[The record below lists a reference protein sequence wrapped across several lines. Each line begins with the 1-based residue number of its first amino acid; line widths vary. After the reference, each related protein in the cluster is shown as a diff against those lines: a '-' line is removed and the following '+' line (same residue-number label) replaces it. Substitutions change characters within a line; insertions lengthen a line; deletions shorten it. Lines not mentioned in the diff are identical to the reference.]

1 MLIRLTN
8 VSKTYVMGNTPVHAL
23 HEVSLAIEEGD
34 FVAIMGP
41 SGSGKSTLMHILGLL
56 DMPGGGTYELNGE
69 PIAGFSEDEL
79 AALRRKAVGFVFQQ
93 FNLLPRTSALDNVSL
108 PLLYSERKIDVN
120 RAKEL
125 LEKVGL
131 GERINHHPNE
141 MSGGQQQR
149 VAIARSLI
157 NRPMLI
163 LADEPTGNLDSKS
176 ETEILNLLTE
186 LNDSGITVIIV
197 THEEDIAN
205 KAKRVIR
212 MRDGL
217 IQSDERLSPLKPHAK
232 KATVSP
238 LAAKRPQSFEFA
250 HIGQYFKMGFDNLY
264 ANKVRTCLS
273 MLGILIGVAAVVA
286 MVALGTGAR
295 IAVEQQLSSLG
306 SNLLMVRAGAG
317 RGSGGARAE
326 SGTVARLT
334 PEDLD
339 AIKNEIANVN
349 RVSAS
354 VSGRAQATFQNENWN
369 TSVIGADPSYARMHN
384 SVPDAGRFFNAH
396 ENQTRNRV
404 AVIGTTLVR
413 ELFNG
418 RDPIGEMI
426 KLNKVSF
433 QVIGVL
439 PEKGAGGY
447 MDQDDRVIIPLNT
460 AMKRLF
466 GKVYVDSIEVEMNKA
481 EDTALAQDEI
491 LDLMYARHNVPLS
504 SQDEAFNIMNMAEIQ
519 AALSSS
525 TQIITLLLSIIAAIS
540 LVVGGVGIMNIMLVS
555 VTERTREIGL
565 RKAIGGARRDIL
577 AQFLA
582 EAIMISAI
590 GGSLGIVFAWI
601 TTLLL
606 SHFSG
611 WATSISLSSVTV
623 AFAFSASVGVIFGYY
638 PARKASLLQPIEA
651 LRYD

>member
-1 MLIRLTN
+1 MLIDLKH
-8 VSKTYVMGNTPVHAL
+8 VSKTYIMGSTPVHAL
-23 HEVSLAIEEGD
+23 KDVSISIEEGD

-56 DMPGGGTYELNGE
+56 DVPGGGTYALKGE
-69 PIAGFSEDEL
+69 TISGYSEDEL

-93 FNLLPRTSALDNVSL
+93 FNLLSRTSALDNVAL
-108 PLLYSERKIDVN
+108 PLLYSERKIDYEH
-120 RAKEL
+120 AKEL
-125 LEKVGL
+125 LERVGL
-131 GERINHHPNE
+131 GNRLDHHPNE

-149 VAIARSLI
+149 VAIARALV

-176 ETEILNLLTE
+176 EVEILNLLTE

-197 THEEDIAN
+197 THEEEVGSR
-205 KAKRVIR
+205 AKRVIR

-217 IQSDERLSPLKPHAK
+217 VQSDERLRPLKSGSAAPA
-232 KATVSP
+232 
-238 LAAKRPQSFEFA
+238 AAKSIEAKSESFELA
-250 HIGQYFKMGFDNLY
+250 HVGQYFEMGFKHLS
-264 ANKVRTCLS
+264 ANKVRTALS

-286 MVALGTGAR
+286 MLALGRGAR
-295 IAVEQQLSSLG
+295 EAVEQQLSSLG
-306 SNLLMVRAGAG
+306 SNLLTIRSGAG
-317 RGSGGARAE
+317 RGAGGARAE

-334 PEDLD
+334 LEDVD
-339 AIKNEIANVN
+339 SIRTQIENVKA
-349 RVSAS
+349 VSAS
-354 VSGRAQATFQNENWN
+354 VNGRAQATFENENWN
-369 TSVIGADPSYARMHN
+369 TSVVGAEPSYAHMHN
-384 SVPDAGRFFNAH
+384 IVPESGRFLNDQ

-404 AVIGTTLVR
+404 AVVGATVVR
-413 ELFNG
+413 ELFHGKN
-418 RDPIGEMI
+418 PVGEMI

-433 QVIGVL
+433 QVIGVI
-439 PEKGAGGY
+439 PEKGSGGF
-447 MDQDDRVIIPLNT
+447 MDQDDKIIIPVNT

-466 GKVYVDSIEVEMNKA
+466 GKTYVDAIEVEMNSPEA
-481 EDTALAQDEI
+481 ADEAQDRL
-491 LDLMYARHNVPLS
+491 LDLMYKRHNVPLS
-504 SQDEAFNIMNMAEIQ
+504 AQNEAFNVMNMAEIQ

-577 AQFLA
+577 SQFLA

-590 GGSLGIVFAWI
+590 GGSMGIVLAWI
-601 TTLLL
+601 TTVLLAY
-606 SHFSG
+606 FSG
-611 WATSISLSSVTV
+611 WATSISAGSVFV
-623 AFAFSASVGVIFGYY
+623 SFLFSASVGVIFGYY

>member
-1 MLIRLTN
+1 MLIDLKR
-8 VSKTYVMGNTPVHAL
+8 VSKTYIMGTTPVHAL
-23 HEVSLAIEEGD
+23 KDVSISIEEGD

-56 DMPGGGTYELNGE
+56 DVPGGGTYELNGE
-69 PIAGFSEDEL
+69 TISGYSEDEL

-93 FNLLPRTSALDNVSL
+93 FNLLSRTSALDNVAL
-108 PLLYSERKIDVN
+108 PLLYSERKIDYE

-125 LEKVGL
+125 LERVGL
-131 GERINHHPNE
+131 GNRLDHHPNE

-149 VAIARSLI
+149 VAIARSLV

-176 ETEILNLLTE
+176 EVEILNLLTE

-197 THEEDIAN
+197 THEEEVGQR
-205 KAKRVIR
+205 AKRVIR

-217 IQSDERLSPLKPHAK
+217 VQSDERLRPLKLDSARAAMPKRIEAK
-232 KATVSP
+232 SE
-238 LAAKRPQSFEFA
+238 SFEFA
-250 HIGQYFKMGFDNLY
+250 HVEQYFEMGFKHLS
-264 ANKVRTCLS
+264 ANKVRTALS

-286 MVALGTGAR
+286 MLALGRGAR
-295 IAVEQQLSSLG
+295 EAVEHQLSSLG
-306 SNLLMVRAGAG
+306 SNLLTIRSGAG
-317 RGSGGARAE
+317 RGAGGARAE

-334 PEDLD
+334 LEDVD
-339 AIKNEIANVN
+339 SIKTQIENVKA
-349 RVSAS
+349 VSAS
-354 VSGRAQATFQNENWN
+354 VSGRAQATFENENWN
-369 TSVIGADPSYARMHN
+369 TNVIGAEPSYAQMHN
-384 SVPDAGRFFNAH
+384 LVPESGRFLNSQ

-404 AVIGTTLVR
+404 AVVGATVVR
-413 ELFNG
+413 ELFHGKN
-418 RDPIGEMI
+418 PVGEMI

-433 QVIGVL
+433 QVIGVI
-439 PEKGAGGY
+439 PEKGSGGY
-447 MDQDDRVIIPLNT
+447 MDQDDKIIIPVNT

-466 GKVYVDSIEVEMNKA
+466 GKTYVDAIEVEMNSSEA
-481 EDTALAQDEI
+481 ATEAQDQL
-491 LDLMYARHNVPLS
+491 LDLMYKRHNVPLS
-504 SQDEAFNIMNMAEIQ
+504 AQNEAFNVMNMAEIQ

-525 TQIITLLLSIIAAIS
+525 TQIMTLLLSIIAAIS

-577 AQFLA
+577 SQFLA

-590 GGSLGIVFAWI
+590 GGSMGIILAWI
-601 TTLLL
+601 TTVLLAY
-606 SHFSG
+606 FSG
-611 WATSISLSSVTV
+611 WATSISAGSVLV
-623 AFAFSASVGVIFGYY
+623 SFLFSASVGVIFGYY

>member
-1 MLIRLTN
+1 MLIDLKR
-8 VSKTYVMGNTPVHAL
+8 VSKTYIMGATPVHAL
-23 HEVSLAIEEGD
+23 KDVSISIEEGD

-56 DMPGGGTYELNGE
+56 DVPGGGTYELNGE
-69 PIAGFSEDEL
+69 TISGYSEDEL

-93 FNLLPRTSALDNVSL
+93 FNLLSRTSALDNVAL
-108 PLLYSERKIDVN
+108 PLLYSERKIDYE
-120 RAKEL
+120 RAKQL
-125 LEKVGL
+125 LDRVGL
-131 GERINHHPNE
+131 GDRLDHHPNE

-149 VAIARSLI
+149 VAIARSLV

-176 ETEILNLLTE
+176 EVEILNLLTE

-197 THEEDIAN
+197 THEEEVGQR
-205 KAKRVIR
+205 AKRVIR

-217 IQSDERLSPLKPHAK
+217 VQSDERLRPLKPDSSRSAPK
-232 KATVSP
+232 KIEARSE
-238 LAAKRPQSFEFA
+238 SFEFA
-250 HIGQYFKMGFDNLY
+250 HIGQYFEMGFKHLS
-264 ANKVRTCLS
+264 ANKVRTALS

-286 MVALGTGAR
+286 MLALGRGAR
-295 IAVEQQLSSLG
+295 EAVEHQLSSLG
-306 SNLLMVRAGAG
+306 SNLLTIRSGAG
-317 RGSGGARAE
+317 RGAGGARAE

-334 PEDLD
+334 LEDVD
-339 AIKNEIANVN
+339 SIKTQIENVKA
-349 RVSAS
+349 VSAS
-354 VSGRAQATFQNENWN
+354 VSGRAQATFENENWN
-369 TSVIGADPSYARMHN
+369 TNVIGAEPSYAQMHN
-384 SVPDAGRFFNAH
+384 VVPESGRFLNNQ

-404 AVIGTTLVR
+404 AVVGATVVR
-413 ELFNG
+413 ELFHG
-418 RDPIGEMI
+418 RNPLGEMI

-433 QVIGVL
+433 QVIGVI
-439 PEKGAGGY
+439 PEKGSGGY
-447 MDQDDRVIIPLNT
+447 MDQDDKIIIPLNT

-466 GKVYVDSIEVEMNKA
+466 GKTYVDAIEVEMNSSEA
-481 EDTALAQDEI
+481 ATEAQDQL
-491 LDLMYARHNVPLS
+491 LDLMYKRHNVPLS
-504 SQDEAFNIMNMAEIQ
+504 AQNEAFNVMNMAEIQ

-525 TQIITLLLSIIAAIS
+525 TQIMTLLLSIIAAIS

-577 AQFLA
+577 SQFLA

-590 GGSLGIVFAWI
+590 GGSMGIILAWI
-601 TTLLL
+601 TTVLLAY
-606 SHFSG
+606 FSG
-611 WATSISLSSVTV
+611 WATSISAGSVLV
-623 AFAFSASVGVIFGYY
+623 SFLFSASVGVIFGYY

>member
-1 MLIRLTN
+1 MLIDLMR
-8 VSKTYVMGNTPVHAL
+8 VSKTYIMGTTPVHAL
-23 HEVSLAIEEGD
+23 KDVSISIEEGD

-56 DMPGGGTYELNGE
+56 DVPGGGTYELNGE
-69 PIAGFSEDEL
+69 TISGYSEDEL

-93 FNLLPRTSALDNVSL
+93 FNLLSRTSALDNVAL
-108 PLLYSERKIDVN
+108 PLLYSERKIDYE
-120 RAKEL
+120 RAKQL
-125 LEKVGL
+125 LERVGL
-131 GERINHHPNE
+131 GDRLEHHPNE

-149 VAIARSLI
+149 VAIARALV

-176 ETEILNLLTE
+176 EVEILNLLTE

-197 THEEDIAN
+197 THEEEVGSR
-205 KAKRVIR
+205 AKRVIR

-217 IQSDERLSPLKPHAK
+217 VQSDERLRPLKPDSVRAAAIKKIEAK
-232 KATVSP
+232 SE
-238 LAAKRPQSFEFA
+238 SFEFA
-250 HIGQYFKMGFDNLY
+250 HVGQYFEMGFKHLS
-264 ANKVRTCLS
+264 ANKVRTALS

-286 MVALGTGAR
+286 MLALGRGAR
-295 IAVEQQLSSLG
+295 EAVERQLSSLG
-306 SNLLMVRAGAG
+306 SNLLTIRSGAG
-317 RGSGGARAE
+317 RGAGGARAE

-334 PEDLD
+334 LEDAD
-339 AIKNEIANVN
+339 SIKAQIENVEA
-349 RVSAS
+349 VSAS
-354 VSGRAQATFQNENWN
+354 VSGRAQATFENENWN
-369 TSVIGADPSYARMHN
+369 TNVIGAEPSYAQMHN
-384 SVPDAGRFFNAH
+384 LVPESGRFLNNQ

-404 AVIGTTLVR
+404 AVVGATVVR
-413 ELFNG
+413 ELFHGKN
-418 RDPIGEMI
+418 PVGEMI

-433 QVIGVL
+433 QVIGVI
-439 PEKGAGGY
+439 PEKGSGGY
-447 MDQDDRVIIPLNT
+447 MDQDDKIIIPVNT

-466 GKVYVDSIEVEMNKA
+466 GKTYVDAIEVEMNSPKA
-481 EDTALAQDEI
+481 ATEGQDQL
-491 LDLMYARHNVPLS
+491 LDLMYKRHNVPLS
-504 SQDEAFNIMNMAEIQ
+504 AQNEAFNVMNMAEVQ

-525 TQIITLLLSIIAAIS
+525 TQIMTLLLSIIAAIS

-577 AQFLA
+577 SQFLA

-590 GGSLGIVFAWI
+590 GGSMGIILAWL
-601 TTLLL
+601 TTVLLAY
-606 SHFSG
+606 FSG
-611 WATSISLSSVTV
+611 WATSISAGSVLLS
-623 AFAFSASVGVIFGYY
+623 FLFSASVGVIFGYY